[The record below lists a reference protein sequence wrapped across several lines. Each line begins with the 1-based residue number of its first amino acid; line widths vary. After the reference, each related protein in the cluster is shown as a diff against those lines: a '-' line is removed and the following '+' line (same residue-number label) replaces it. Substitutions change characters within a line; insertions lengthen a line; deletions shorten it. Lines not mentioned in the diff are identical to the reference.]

1 MSRDMKEGGKYKTT
15 QASFA
20 RDAGHLWNQAPKK
33 IKDIETISAVKT
45 EIRKYCKRLPI
56 SRLTI

>member
-1 MSRDMKEGGKYKTT
+1 MVEGGKYKTT

-45 EIRKYCKRLPI
+45 EIRKYCKTLPI
-56 SRLTI
+56 